1 MPEQSELQTKR
12 FRLSPI
18 GPDQV
23 SDDWVRWTGDA
34 QLMRQVN
41 VPLRKLT
48 RRDIQQYVVAARK
61 TGRTIVGIY
70 EKQSGAHIG
79 VYEIALDPQNRN
91 VTLNVLINQKRYDL
105 SVVLR
110 ETDPVLLKFLAAH
123 YGMQKAVA
131 KVVETYLPAVRHYE
145 ATEWMKEGVLRG
157 EHPSVDGSRR
167 LDVIQFG
174 KLL

>member
-1 MPEQSELQTKR
+1 MHEQSEFETKR
-12 FRLSPI
+12 FRLTSI

-34 QLMRQVN
+34 QLMRQIN
-41 VPLRKLT
+41 VPLRKLK
-48 RRDIQQYVVAARK
+48 RRDIQQYVIAAKK
-61 TGRTIVGIY
+61 TGRAIVGIY
-70 EKQSGAHIG
+70 EKQSGAHVGI
-79 VYEIALDPQNRN
+79 YEIALNSQNRN
-91 VTLNVLINQKRYDL
+91 VTLNVLIDQQRYDL
-105 SVVLR
+105 SIVLR
-110 ETDPVLLKFLAAH
+110 ETDPVLLKFLAAR

-145 ATEWMKEGVLRG
+145 ETEWMKEGILRG